1 VFEFIQA
8 LHDPGIPFLRYALLA
23 GLLASV
29 SFGVVGTYVVT
40 RKISYIAGAISH
52 SMLGGI
58 GVALYVQTVVGW
70 TWCTPMLGAVGSA
83 LLAAVVIGLV
93 SLRGQQREDTVIGAL
108 WATGMAIGLLFLA
121 KTPGYFDPMSVLFG
135 NILLISKH
143 DLWLVSALDIL
154 VAGLAL
160 LFHNKLLGICFDEE
174 FTELR
179 GVNAGGYYLLLI
191 CLTALTVALLVRV
204 VGIVLVIALLTLPAA
219 VAGYFARR
227 IRQMM
232 VLSIV
237 FCMLFTVTGL
247 AYSYVFNLPSGPS
260 IIMFAGGAYLVVT
273 IVSRFVKWFAHD

>member
-1 VFEFIQA
+1 MFEFIQA

-135 NILLISKH
+135 NILLISKN

-179 GVNAGGYYLLLI
+179 GINAGGYYLLLI

-227 IRQMM
+227 IRQMII
-232 VLSIV
+232 LSIV

-247 AYSYVFNLPSGPS
+247 AYSYVFNLPSGPT
-260 IIMFAGGAYLVVT
+260 IITLAGGAYLIVT
-273 IVSRFVKWFAHD
+273 IFSRFVKWFAHR

>member
-1 VFEFIQA
+1 MFEFVQA
-8 LHDPGIPFLRYALLA
+8 LHDPGIPFLRYALFA

-52 SMLGGI
+52 CMLGGI
-58 GVALYVQTVVGW
+58 GAALYVQTVIGW
-70 TWCTPMLGAVGSA
+70 TWCTPMLGAVASA
-83 LLAAVVIGLV
+83 LLAAVIIGLV

-121 KTPGYFDPMSVLFG
+121 NTPGYFDPMSFLFG
-135 NILLISKH
+135 NILLISQS

-219 VAGYFARR
+219 VAGHFTNR

-232 VLSIV
+232 ILSIV
-237 FCMLFTVTGL
+237 LCMLFTATGL
-247 AYSYVFNLPSGPS
+247 AYSYVFNLPSGPT
-260 IIMFAGGAYLVVT
+260 IIVFAGAVYLIVT
-273 IVSRFVKWFAHD
+273 IVGRFMKWVSYS